1 MMEKNKQIETSRRVY
16 TWLLGLYPQEHRSE
30 YGAEMVRLFTD
41 QCRSAINQRGRP
53 GLVALWLRTLGD
65 LGKTALIEHLSSPQ
79 AKNGLLQATPG
90 MALPWKGVLLVLIP
104 GLVFFISQIGQLT
117 GEDWFFS
124 TLRWA
129 SYAFLAPVLIVW
141 WRARK
146 FPVWGLVPLGLAF
159 YALAQQKIFS
169 WLYDTS
175 LLFILPLKRL
185 LQPDRYPLVGD
196 GMLGVP
202 FLTVVLLTILAV
214 IVFRRQKLG
223 RAAGLWQGIYIAI
236 VLSPLFAGLIDML
249 KGYLSGTKSITLFMF
264 HINPLVFDLVNT
276 YTASLFL
283 ILIFLGSLIAR
294 RQGQAA
300 MLLLLGYLLPVVL
313 YGTYQTDAFGTTAS
327 IPPVWIHTAVF
338 IYRLCIAI
346 LAPVWL
352 VRSAS
357 RRQTLAAMIPVGI
370 ALLSQAGL
378 HIAQSIYW
386 NSQSLYK
393 WSLSDIVGTF
403 SKPMVIIAGFLLAL
417 VLYRSHVSAEQE
429 NPPADAPVQVTA
441 GA

>member
-1 MMEKNKQIETSRRVY
+1 MEKNRQIETSRRVY

-53 GLVALWLRTLGD
+53 GLVALWLRTLVD

-79 AKNGLLQATPG
+79 AKTGLLQATPG

-117 GEDWFFS
+117 GKDWFFS
-124 TLRWA
+124 TLNWA
-129 SYAFLAPVLIVW
+129 SYAFLVPVVIVW
-141 WRARK
+141 WRTRK

-159 YALAQQKIFS
+159 YAISQEKAFS
-169 WLYDTS
+169 WLYSTS
-175 LLFILPLKRL
+175 LLFILPLKRVI
-185 LQPDRYPLVGD
+185 QPERYPVVGD

-202 FLTVVLLTILAV
+202 FLAVVLLTILAV
-214 IVFRRQKLG
+214 VVFRRQKFS
-223 RAAGLWQGIYIAI
+223 RAAWLWLGIYVVI
-236 VLSPLFAGLIDML
+236 VFSPLIAGLIDLL
-249 KGYLSGTKSITLFMF
+249 KSYQSGTKSMTLFMV
-264 HINPLVFDLVNT
+264 HINPLVNDLIHT

-283 ILIFLGSLIAR
+283 ILIFLGSLMAR

-327 IPPVWIHTAVF
+327 IPPVWIKTAVF
-338 IYRLCIAI
+338 TYRLCIAI
-346 LAPVWL
+346 LAPIWL
-352 VRSAS
+352 ARAVS
-357 RRQTLAAMIPVGI
+357 RRQTLAAMIPVAI

-378 HIAQSIYW
+378 QITQIIYW
-386 NSQSLYK
+386 NSQSLSK
-393 WSLSDIVGTF
+393 WSLSDVVGTF
-403 SKPMVIIAGFLLAL
+403 SKPMMIIAGFILAL
-417 VLYRSHVSAEQE
+417 VLYRTRISAARE
-429 NPPADAPVQVTA
+429 NPPADAPAQVAA
-441 GA
+441 GE